1 VVRWSR
7 LLKWHWGCPAVAGIP
22 LEKRLLQ
29 LQPQVH
35 VELMQRHAGLTAHME
50 VFRVNW
56 AGLSFE

>member
-1 VVRWSR
+1 
-7 LLKWHWGCPAVAGIP
+7 VAGIP